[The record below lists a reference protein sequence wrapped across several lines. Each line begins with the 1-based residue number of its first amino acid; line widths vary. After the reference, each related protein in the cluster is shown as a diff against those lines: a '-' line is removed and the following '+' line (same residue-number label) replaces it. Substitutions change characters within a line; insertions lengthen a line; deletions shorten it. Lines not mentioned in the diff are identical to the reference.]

1 MPPTAQVG
9 RPSIQT
15 GGRWI
20 DQVFVKMQAAYG
32 GLWASRLPAPEMTEA
47 GKSEWAKALSVF
59 TRDQILRGFERCF
72 ERHSMPPTLPE
83 FMECCKPD
91 PAEFGLPDVEF
102 AYREACRAA
111 HAPGAA
117 KWSHAVVYHTGRQ
130 VGWFDLERSEGG
142 TEKRFGKVYQQLC
155 QRAMAGE
162 QFELQRCDGRSLTQH
177 RNGQEVRTVQQKQTA
192 QHWLGQMKQALGG

>member
-32 GLWASRLPAPEMTEA
+32 GVWASRLPTPEMTEA

-117 KWSHAVVYHTGRQ
+117 KWSHGVVYHAGRE
-130 VGWFDLERSEGG
+130 VGWFDMHQSANGAER
-142 TEKRFGKVYQQLC
+142 RFAKVYQGLC

-162 QFELQRCDGRSLTQH
+162 QFELPRCDGRSLTQH

>member
-1 MPPTAQVG
+1 MQGIYRHLWTSSWPVPEALQVA
-9 RPSIQT
+9 
-15 GGRWI
+15 
-20 DQVFVKMQAAYG
+20 KN
-32 GLWASRLPAPEMTEA
+32 
-47 GKSEWAKALSVF
+47 EWDNALSQF
-59 TRDQILRGFERCF
+59 TDEELDSGIERCKT
-72 ERHSMPPTLPE
+72 RYDKPPSLTE
-83 FMECCKPD
+83 FLKCCRPD

-117 KWSHAVVYHTGRQ
+117 RWSHGVVYHAGRE
-130 VGWFDLERSEGG
+130 VGWFDMHQSANGAER
-142 TEKRFGKVYQQLC
+142 RFAKVYQGLC

-162 QFELQRCDGRSLTQH
+162 QFELPRCDGRSLTQH